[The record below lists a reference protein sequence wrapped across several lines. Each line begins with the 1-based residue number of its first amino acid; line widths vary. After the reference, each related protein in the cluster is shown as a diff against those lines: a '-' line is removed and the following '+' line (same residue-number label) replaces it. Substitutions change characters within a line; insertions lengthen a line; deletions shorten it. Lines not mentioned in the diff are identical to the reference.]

1 MSPSPGMNDVK
12 AVRRK
17 RDLKSRS
24 WSWLLKNAVL
34 PLGDLAFGQ
43 RMMRRFRFLE
53 QAQWWDVERLRAYR
67 DRSLC
72 SVIDVA
78 YREVPFYRDL
88 MIKHSVRPTDVRR
101 KDDLFKLPVI
111 TKEMLRPG
119 YPHLTTRVTGKKTYD
134 VATSGST
141 GTNFFVKEDSE
152 TTGWHRASFLLALQW
167 AHWEFGEPHVQ
178 TGMAPT
184 RSLEKKLK
192 DTLLRCYYISAFNL
206 SDSQLDQTLNLLD
219 SHRIQYLM
227 GYPGS
232 LYFLARRAQ
241 ERGYNSPLRS
251 VVTWG
256 DNLYPHYRQ
265 LIEKSFKARVFDT
278 YGCAEGMQ
286 ISAQCGRGNTYH
298 IHNLDVIV
306 EFLDDEGN
314 PVRQGQRG
322 NIVLTRLHSGP
333 MPLLRYRVGD
343 VGVAGNGRRCDCG
356 RGYEIMESIEGRDTD
371 VVITPN
377 GNRLIVHFFTG
388 ILEYFSE
395 IEAFQVVQESIDN
408 ILILIVPTQQFS
420 DETKER
426 IVSALQE
433 KGATG
438 IGISVQLVDEIPL
451 TAGGKRRFV
460 ISKAAIRHQPFDP
473 ATERLA
479 E

>member
-1 MSPSPGMNDVK
+1 M
-12 AVRRK
+12 
-17 RDLKSRS
+17 
-24 WSWLLKNAVL
+24 
-34 PLGDLAFGQ
+34 
-43 RMMRRFRFLE
+43 
-53 QAQWWDVERLRAYR
+53 
-67 DRSLC
+67 
-72 SVIDVA
+72 
-78 YREVPFYRDL
+78 
-88 MIKHSVRPTDVRR
+88 
-101 KDDLFKLPVI
+101 
-111 TKEMLRPG
+111 
-119 YPHLTTRVTGKKTYD
+119 
-134 VATSGST
+134 
-141 GTNFFVKEDSE
+141 
-152 TTGWHRASFLLALQW
+152 
-167 AHWEFGEPHVQ
+167 
-178 TGMAPT
+178 
-184 RSLEKKLK
+184 
-192 DTLLRCYYISAFNL
+192 
-206 SDSQLDQTLNLLD
+206 
-219 SHRIQYLM
+219 
-227 GYPGS
+227 
-232 LYFLARRAQ
+232 
-241 ERGYNSPLRS
+241 
-251 VVTWG
+251 
-256 DNLYPHYRQ
+256 
-265 LIEKSFKARVFDT
+265 
-278 YGCAEGMQ
+278 
-286 ISAQCGRGNTYH
+286 
-298 IHNLDVIV
+298 